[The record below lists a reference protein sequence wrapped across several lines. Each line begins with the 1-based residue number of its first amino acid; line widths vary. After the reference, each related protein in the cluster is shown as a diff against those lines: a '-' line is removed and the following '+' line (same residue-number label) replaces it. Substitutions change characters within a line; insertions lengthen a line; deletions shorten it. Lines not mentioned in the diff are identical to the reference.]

1 VSMPVVVGNGIRHD
15 KPTRN
20 EPVVTTP
27 ARTLLHFEAGQGRF
41 GLWIEVVRETIRA
54 VAIVPLPNAPAA
66 VLGVINLRGRIIPV
80 LNLRERFHLPP
91 KDVAVSDHMIIAT
104 AGSRVVAFQA
114 DRAVGLVEVM
124 DKDIEQARKVTPAAE
139 YLDCI
144 IAMPDGLILIHE
156 PAVFL
161 SHAEGASLDA
171 ALSGPT
177 G

>member
-1 VSMPVVVGNGIRHD
+1 MSMPVVVGNGSRHAEASSH
-15 KPTRN
+15 
-20 EPVVTTP
+20 EPAATSA
-27 ARTLLHFEAGQGRF
+27 ARTLLLFEAGQGRF

-91 KDVAVSDHMIIAT
+91 KDVEISDHMIIAT

-114 DRAVGLVEVM
+114 DRAVGLVEVQGL
-124 DKDIEQARKVTPAAE
+124 DVETAREVTAAAE

-144 IAMPDGLILIHE
+144 IAMPDGLILIHD

-171 ALSGPT
+171 AMG
-177 G
+177 GFAG